1 MLARQSTIFGI
12 PDLLLTVPRIQVNLL
27 GRLIEA
33 QATWSFLMTETNLAV
48 DVAAQL
54 RRDILRGK
62 LLPGSTIKERDNA
75 SELGVSRTPM
85 REAIRILAQDGLVI
99 LRPSRSPIVAR
110 PSFKEISDQVTV
122 LLALEKLSGEL
133 ACANALPSDLAEIR
147 SIHDR
152 IAAQYDTADPLDLF
166 EIDMDFH
173 MAIVRAARNRP
184 LEETHRSY
192 LARLWRARFLAARQK
207 RNRDRVIRHHEAI
220 VAALEAQDI
229 AALRTAID
237 NHLGQLTEDIRPII
251 DEEERVRLSQSKIPE
266 TAT

>member
-1 MLARQSTIFGI
+1 
-12 PDLLLTVPRIQVNLL
+12 
-27 GRLIEA
+27 
-33 QATWSFLMTETNLAV
+33 MTDTNLAI

-62 LLPGSTIKERDNA
+62 LLPGSAIKERDNA

-85 REAIRILAQDGLVI
+85 REAIRILAQDGLVV

-122 LLALEKLSGEL
+122 LLALEKLSAEL

-152 IAAQYDTADPLDLF
+152 IAAQYDSSDPLDLF
-166 EIDMDFH
+166 EIDMEFH
-173 MAIVRAARNRP
+173 MAIVRAAKNRP

-192 LARLWRARFLAARQK
+192 LARLWRARYLAASQK
-207 RNRDRVIRHHEAI
+207 RNRDRVVRHHEAI
-220 VAALEAQDI
+220 VSALEAKDI
-229 AALRTAID
+229 PALRAAID
-237 NHLGQLTEDIRPII
+237 NHLGHLGEDIRPVI
-251 DEEERVRLSQSKIPE
+251 DEEERVLPSQTKVPE
-266 TAT
+266 IAS